1 MTDKT
6 FLEIPIIRVRD
17 KISGKAH
24 DVGSDEYDRLYLD
37 EDGHIQYISL
47 RTLKGTKDGA
57 YYFTVDGYHNPV
69 FTPCIRHVGKPLWDN
84 YYFPMCDPAE
94 YMRDEL
100 IGRIDDLQSEISEYE
115 DDLEAAQDTIEEL
128 ERRYCTR

>member
-1 MTDKT
+1 MTDRT

-17 KISGKAH
+17 KISGKVH

-57 YYFTVDGYHNPV
+57 YYFVADGYHHPT
-69 FTPCIRHVGKPLWDN
+69 FTPIVKDYDWRG
-84 YYFPMCDPAE
+84 YQFTMIDPAE

-100 IGRIDDLQSEISEYE
+100 IGRIDDLQSELSGYE
-115 DDLEAAQDTIEEL
+115 EDLEAAQDTIDDL